1 MSTIKVTPEQ
11 LHHVS
16 NQVDQARQQLE
27 HIQENIP
34 PDPNA
39 INITEGGEFLDDA
52 IRMKDQPLEEK
63 PIEENQQTK
72 FQTNKIIYYEHY

>member
-1 MSTIKVTPEQ
+1 VNNNLNQDGEPQESIKPLNHET
-11 LHHVS
+11 
-16 NQVDQARQQLE
+16 
-27 HIQENIP
+27 
-34 PDPNA
+34 
-39 INITEGGEFLDDA
+39 NITDGGEFLDDA

>member
-27 HIQENIP
+27 HIQDNLSRQIM
-34 PDPNA
+34 
-39 INITEGGEFLDDA
+39 FLQA
-52 IRMKDQPLEEK
+52 VWLGVTQERFMVILHGHVP
-63 PIEENQQTK
+63 
-72 FQTNKIIYYEHY
+72 YYRKHWRACCILRKS

>member
-27 HIQENIP
+27 HIREDLTRQIMFLQQMWLGVTQERFYVSLR
-34 PDPNA
+34 A
-39 INITEGGEFLDDA
+39 HVLYC
-52 IRMKDQPLEEK
+52 RRRWKVW
-63 PIEENQQTK
+63 
-72 FQTNKIIYYEHY
+72 

>member
-27 HIQENIP
+27 HIQDNLSRQIM
-34 PDPNA
+34 
-39 INITEGGEFLDDA
+39 FLQAMWMGVTQERFYDDFA
-52 IRMKDQPLEEK
+52 RSRPVLRKALESMVYTSKELKD
-63 PIEENQQTK
+63 ICDTV
-72 FQTNKIIYYEHY
+72 